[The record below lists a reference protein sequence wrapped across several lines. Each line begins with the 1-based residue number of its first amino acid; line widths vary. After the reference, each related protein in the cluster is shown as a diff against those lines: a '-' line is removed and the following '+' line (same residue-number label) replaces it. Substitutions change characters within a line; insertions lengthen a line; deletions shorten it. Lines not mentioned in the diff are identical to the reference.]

1 MLSVHTCPLAIL
13 GGKRTGGMNVY
24 VRELSRELGR
34 RGWAVDVFT
43 HAENPRRPIEIGMAG
58 NVRVMHVVA
67 GPEKHI
73 SKHDLL
79 RYLPEFAE
87 NVRAFASERGFRY
100 DLIHSHYWLSGLV
113 ALELQ
118 RQWSVP
124 IVQMFHTLGHMKN
137 RVARST
143 KEQELQARLVAER
156 SLIRQVDRLVAA
168 TPIERRQMMELY
180 GADPSNISVIPCGA
194 DLGLFRPILKAEAR
208 HELGLPDDHH
218 LILFVGRI
226 DPLKGVDTLLKA
238 IATVLDGAPHWR
250 GQLCLVIVGGQ
261 IEDNPRDMSREMQE
275 LHVLRERLGI
285 QETVMFLGAQDQ
297 ETLPYFYSAA
307 DIVVMP
313 SHYESFGMVALEAM
327 ASGTPVIASNVG
339 GLSYIVRHGETGF
352 LVPPRSPE
360 ALAGNIR
367 VLLDDPARRERVG
380 KRGVQVAQRY
390 SWGVIADQIE
400 ALYAELVPDRRYTR
414 SKSRAISASMRAA
427 QESVSSPSGTS
438 SAAFW

>member
-43 HAENPRRPIEIGMAG
+43 HAENPRRPIEVGMAG

-73 SKHDLL
+73 SKNDLL
-79 RYLPEFAE
+79 RHLPEFTE
-87 NVRAFASERGFRY
+87 NMRAFARERGFRY

-118 RQWSVP
+118 RWWSVP
-124 IVQMFHTLGHMKN
+124 IVQMFHTLGQMKN
-137 RVARST
+137 RVALSAEGR
-143 KEQELQARLVAER
+143 ELQARLDAER
-156 SLIRQVDRLVAA
+156 SVIRQADRLVAA

-180 GADPSNISVIPCGA
+180 GADPGNISVIPCGA
-194 DLGLFRPILKAEAR
+194 DLGLFRPIPQAEAR

-226 DPLKGVDTLLKA
+226 DPLKGIDTLLKA
-238 IATVLDGAPHWR
+238 IANVLEEAPHWR
-250 GQLCLVIVGGQ
+250 GQVCVVIVGGQ
-261 IEDNPRDMSREMQE
+261 VEDKPQDMSWEMQE
-275 LHVLRERLGI
+275 LHALRERLGI
-285 QETVMFLGAQDQ
+285 QETVTFLGAQDQ
-297 ETLPYFYSAA
+297 EVLPNFYSAA
-307 DIVVMP
+307 DVVVMP

-367 VLLDDPARRERVG
+367 LLLDDAARRERMG
-380 KRGVQVAQRY
+380 KRGVQVSRHY

-400 ALYAELVPDRRYTR
+400 ALYAELLPERCYTR
-414 SKSRAISASMRAA
+414 SNNRAISASMRAA
-427 QESVSSPSGTS
+427 QEPVSSPSGTS
-438 SAAFW
+438 SAAF